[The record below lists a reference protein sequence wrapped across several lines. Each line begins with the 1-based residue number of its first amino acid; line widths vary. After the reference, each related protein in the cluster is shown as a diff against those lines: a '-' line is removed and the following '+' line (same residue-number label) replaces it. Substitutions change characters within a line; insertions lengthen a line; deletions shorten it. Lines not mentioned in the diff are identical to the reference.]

1 MNRTLLRQSFLVFL
15 YAASLVLFGISVYT
29 RSLVFALLGLPFF
42 AVTVSIL
49 HEFGH
54 ALGCGL
60 QKGKLT
66 RIQTALFSL
75 ENRRLRIHENPC
87 FSGYCGFIKSEND
100 ALIYLFGPL
109 ASAVCFGLCLVWLLL
124 TLPNPA
130 ALLYTAVSGVHLLK
144 NCLPF
149 GHHDLHLFVKE
160 MKKGA
165 SKL

>member
-1 MNRTLLRQSFLVFL
+1 MTHSRLRQGFLIFL
-15 YAASLVLFGISVYT
+15 YAASFLLFGISVYT

-42 AVTVSIL
+42 AVTVSIS

-54 ALGCGL
+54 ALGCKL

-66 RIQTALFSL
+66 RIQTALFSI
-75 ENRRLRIHENPC
+75 ENRRFRIHERPC
-87 FSGYCGFIKSEND
+87 FGGYCGFIKTEND
-100 ALIYLFGPL
+100 ALVYLGGPL
-109 ASAVCFGLCLVWLLL
+109 ASAICFGLCLTWLLL
-124 TLPNPA
+124 TRPNPA
-130 ALLYTAVSGVHLLK
+130 ALLYTVTSGVHLLK

-160 MKKGA
+160 IKKGA